1 MVQHISEMVNA
12 ATRQTKSSPDHIWE
26 QAGNTADG
34 MDKHAFVELMN
45 GLWAGMGRTAM
56 PDKTTLR
63 VWYLCLHDLT
73 EPQFGRA
80 IQRYL
85 CERADE
91 FVNVKLI
98 RELSGAQADGDTASI
113 AGWDEVLR
121 EIKRAGAYQTPVFAD
136 NRTAATIRHLGGWI
150 MVCDKSPEELHQ
162 WTRQHFLK
170 TFAAM
175 PVTAE
180 TRLSN
185 LIERENARTGMIEAA
200 SEVRQRIETNQEQRK
215 LLRIGEDRRVD
226 GDGSVDIYQI

>member
-1 MVQHISEMVNA
+1 MVQHIAELVNVG
-12 ATRQTKSSPDHIWE
+12 QQSKKSS
-26 QAGNTADG
+26 ADVWQNIAAAVEG
-34 MDKHAFVELMN
+34 MDKQIFMQLI
-45 GLWAGMGRTAM
+45 GDLWEGMGRKDPPGNTLLKM
-56 PDKTTLR
+56 WYITLR
-63 VWYLCLHDLT
+63 KMTADQL
-73 EPQFGRA
+73 GRA
-80 IQRYL
+80 IVRYL
-85 CERADE
+85 EERSDEYCTPKILLELGGAAD
-91 FVNVKLI
+91 
-98 RELSGAQADGDTASI
+98 AGDTASI

-175 PVTAE
+175 PATAE

-200 SEVRQRIETNQEQRK
+200 AEVQQRIETNQEQRK
-215 LLRIGEDRRVD
+215 VLRLVSD
-226 GDGSVDIYQI
+226 GI